1 MKVIMNVVFML
12 RHAQK
17 MTQNGSSTSSRN
29 SVASFWA
36 KVSYAVL
43 SFSSNHV
50 FDRVNICIQPIE
62 ILWSMLSEKENG
74 ILTFSMYIGI

>member
-1 MKVIMNVVFML
+1 MWSSCLGML
-12 RHAQK
+12 KRWPK
-17 MTQNGSSTSSRN
+17 MGVLHLLEIQLQ
-29 SVASFWA
+29 AFEL

-74 ILTFSMYIGI
+74 ILTFSMYIDI